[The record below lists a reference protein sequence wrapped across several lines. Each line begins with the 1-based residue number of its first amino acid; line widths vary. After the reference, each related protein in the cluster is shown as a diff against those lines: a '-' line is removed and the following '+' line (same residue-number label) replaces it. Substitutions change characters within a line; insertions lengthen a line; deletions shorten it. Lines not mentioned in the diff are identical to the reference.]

1 MFLQKKKKDDGGSL
15 KKVTIIGGGLIGG
28 SLARAIKANKL
39 CGHVAVAD
47 ISETACAEIKKIGFA
62 DTVHTDLAEAV
73 QDADLIVLAI
83 PVASTASVLKEISP
97 ALKAGAIVS
106 DVGSTK
112 EHAQNTMEELLPSHV
127 QIVPAHPIAGTENS
141 GPSAGFA
148 DLFQDKWLIV
158 TRSSRASDVAIALV
172 RSLWEGCGAKV
183 EIMEA
188 KHHDDVLAV
197 TSHLPHLIAFS
208 MMATAADLED
218 ETQKE
223 IIRFSASGFRDFTRV
238 AGSDPTM
245 WRDIFLQNR
254 ASMLPLLQRFFEDL
268 TILQKLIRREDGDA
282 LFDYLER
289 ARTIRRNLK

>member
-1 MFLQKKKKDDGGSL
+1 MFSKKQNSSKL
-15 KKVTIIGGGLIGG
+15 ERVAIIGGGLIGG
-28 SLARAIKANKL
+28 SLARAIRANKL
-39 CGHVAVAD
+39 CRHVAVSD
-47 ISETACAEIKKIGFA
+47 ISLEACAEIKKIGFA
-62 DTVHTDLAEAV
+62 DSVHNDLVEAV
-73 QDADLIVLAI
+73 KDADLIVLAI
-83 PVASTASVLKEISP
+83 PVASTAVVLKEIAP
-97 ALKAGAIVS
+97 ILKAGAIIS

-112 EHAQNTMEELLPSHV
+112 ERTQDVMEELLPSHV

-141 GPSAGFA
+141 GPTAGFA
-148 DLFQDKWLIV
+148 ELFKDKWLII
-158 TRSSRASDVAIALV
+158 TRSSRASDDAIKTV
-172 RSLWEGCGAKV
+172 QELWEGCGAKV
-183 EIMEA
+183 EIMAA

-223 IIRFSASGFRDFTRV
+223 IIQFSASGFRDFTRV
-238 AGSDPTM
+238 AASDPTM

-282 LFDYLER
+282 LFEYLER